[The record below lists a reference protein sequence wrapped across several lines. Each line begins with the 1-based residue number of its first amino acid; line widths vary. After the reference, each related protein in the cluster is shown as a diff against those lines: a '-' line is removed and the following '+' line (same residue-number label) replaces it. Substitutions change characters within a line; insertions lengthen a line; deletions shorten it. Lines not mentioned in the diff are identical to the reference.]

1 MSSINQL
8 ERNVHVVNVGRART
22 IGLVTGALL
31 LSSPRL
37 ALYTRF
43 ALLAKCRVC
52 LSWLIKR
59 LLCRLF
65 FYRKQSLGAPGQSC
79 DCFVIAKTM
88 VSVLHANLISCR
100 VGFALSCFTKNLKLF
115 CCSVSWRE
123 PFCLTEYLRGRS
135 KILVFILA
143 TERNQLRIRSVHFD
157 PLPLGVCFIGTHFVK
172 I

>member
-1 MSSINQL
+1 M
-8 ERNVHVVNVGRART
+8 NVGRART
-22 IGLVTGALL
+22 IGLVTGALF

-59 LLCRLF
+59 LLCRLV

-135 KILVFILA
+135 KIRVFILA
-143 TERNQLRIRSVHFD
+143 TEPITYKECVFRSSSARSVFYWNAFREN
-157 PLPLGVCFIGTHFVK
+157 LIIFFSGRVRGLF
-172 I
+172 